1 MIHINSKGCLDL
13 LLGEGG
19 GTMGHL
25 IGPSIQNALFTGTHV
40 SVHKYLFSRKKHK
53 FALVYMMDN
62 YKLFTNIILSNLK

>member
-1 MIHINSKGCLDL
+1 
-13 LLGEGG
+13 
-19 GTMGHL
+19 MGHL